1 MGCVHT
7 EKEEGS
13 MAALKGLKPEKVF
26 EYFEKLCSVPHGS
39 GNTKIIS
46 DLCVGFA
53 KELGLR
59 YRQEACNNLIIWKD
73 GSAGYEQSE
82 PIILQGHIDMVCAK
96 TDECAKDMAREG
108 LDLRT
113 DGEWVWANQTSLGGD
128 NGIAVAM
135 ILAILADDTLPH
147 PPLEAVF
154 TVDEEVGMDGAFA
167 LDCSDLK
174 GKKLLNLDSEEEGIF
189 TVSCAGGM
197 RADCTLPGKR
207 EPLGGESCYAV
218 TLSGLQGGHS
228 GAEIHKNR
236 ANANKVMG
244 EFMDRIQ
251 KLMPL
256 CLTSLSGGT
265 KDNAIPRSCQAT
277 LVAMGIQLERINAVA
292 EELQAEIREKYD
304 EPDAVIQAFDVDA
317 LGGNGLS
324 TQATSKVIG
333 LLCAAPNGVQARS
346 KDIEGLVQTSL
357 NMGITK
363 LGERFNVTFS
373 VRSSVNS
380 EKEDLLE
387 KLKGLAEFFEG
398 NYSQSGEYPAWEFRK
413 DSVLRDTMVRI
424 YREMFGKEPQVLAIH
439 AGLECGLL
447 GEKLPGLDCV
457 SIGPQMHDIHT
468 SREKLD
474 IASTERTWNFLLE
487 VLKNL

>member
-1 MGCVHT
+1 
-7 EKEEGS
+7 
-13 MAALKGLKPEKVF
+13 MAALNGLKPEKVF

-73 GSAGYEQSE
+73 GSVGYEQSE

-96 TDECAKDMAREG
+96 TDECAKDMAAEG

-113 DGEWVWANQTSLGGD
+113 DGEWVWADQTSLGGD

-218 TLSGLQGGHS
+218 TISGLQGGHS
-228 GAEIHKNR
+228 GGDIDKGR
-236 ANANKVMG
+236 GSANALMG
-244 EFMDRIQ
+244 RVLYSAMDQLPGLRLAAIQ
-251 KLMPL
+251 
-256 CLTSLSGGT
+256 GGRF
-265 KDNAIPRSCQAT
+265 DNVICSRC
-277 LVAMGIQLERINAVA
+277 
-292 EELQAEIREKYD
+292 
-304 EPDAVIQAFDVDA
+304 DAVIAV
-317 LGGNGLS
+317 
-324 TQATSKVIG
+324 
-333 LLCAAPNGVQARS
+333 
-346 KDIEGLVQTSL
+346 
-357 NMGITK
+357 
-363 LGERFNVTFS
+363 
-373 VRSSVNS
+373 
-380 EKEDLLE
+380 
-387 KLKGLAEFFEG
+387 
-398 NYSQSGEYPAWEFRK
+398 PA
-413 DSVLRDTMVRI
+413 
-424 YREMFGKEPQVLAIH
+424 GKEADLEQFIRGFDATLKNEY
-439 AGLECGLL
+439 AGCDAGVTLECAKT
-447 GEKLPGLDCV
+447 EAASAV
-457 SIGPQMHDIHT
+457 SADKSPFAAFSSNLRMGP
-468 SREKLD
+468 
-474 IASTERTWNFLLE
+474 
-487 VLKNL
+487 